1 MSHSSFKRYL
11 LSFPSSMPVL
21 RGYPT
26 WRRTLLS
33 HPDLGFDPQQISG
46 LFLYVDKQRNV
57 KAQPLQ
63 GKKFIHRPFHVSLLG
78 MSMQKVR
85 EVRVEEAKFNA
96 VQTRLTYNNTPDLL
110 IRYEDVTFRGNGWHI
125 RPNLHSKFCDQF
137 VVKVNAMVR
146 KRHLVEWHA
155 MVKTI
160 PEVWHPSVCN
170 RLGIQ
175 SIDEIPN
182 KKEMPQK
189 ILRLRE
195 ISPEA
200 MQKFC
205 DVYPSQYMA
214 SI

>member
-1 MSHSSFKRYL
+1 
-11 LSFPSSMPVL
+11 
-21 RGYPT
+21 
-26 WRRTLLS
+26 
-33 HPDLGFDPQQISG
+33 
-46 LFLYVDKQRNV
+46 
-57 KAQPLQ
+57 
-63 GKKFIHRPFHVSLLG
+63 
-78 MSMQKVR
+78 MSMQKVC

-110 IRYEDVTFRGNGWHI
+110 IRYEDVTFRGNVDGTFA
-125 RPNLHSKFCDQF
+125 PTCTVNSCDQF

-146 KRHLVEWHA
+146 KDICEWHA

-160 PEVWHPSVCN
+160 LTWHPSVCN

-182 KKEMPQK
+182 NKENAPK